1 MTQQKL
7 KNRWIIVAGALL
19 IQLCLGAVYV
29 WSVYNT
35 PLTDKFYAL
44 ENPGVVIDQAIKDSA
59 DYKDINNNVKTTFS
73 ITIVMFALSTIF
85 AGKAQD
91 KIGPRWVATAGAI
104 MLALGVFLAS
114 RATSVTQLW
123 LFYGVL
129 GGFGI
134 GTAYVC
140 PLATCLKWFPDK
152 RGLITGLAV
161 GGFGAASVI
170 FTPVSESLLKSFS
183 VDQAFMILSMIYLVV
198 VTAGSQLLEVPPSGY
213 KPAGWN
219 PPAAAAGSKAGG
231 DFSPGQMMK
240 TVQFYIIWFMYLFGA
255 AAGLMLIGNAKN
267 LALDFAAMEAST
279 AALIVMVIGIFNAA
293 GRLVWGIVSD
303 KLGQVNTLIVLYAA
317 TALTFVYLGMGSISS
332 SSFMI
337 AACAIAFCFGGF
349 LAVFPSLNASYYGTA
364 NVGTNYGIIF
374 FAYGLGA
381 VLGMQLL
388 AMLATTKEPQS
399 AFLAMAVLAAA
410 GLAMCFGI
418 RKPPHLESSVSSGNR
433 SAA

>member
-1 MTQQKL
+1 MTQEKI
-7 KNRWIIVAGALL
+7 KNRWIIVIGALL

-35 PLTDKFYAL
+35 PLTNKFYTL
-44 ENPGVVIDQAIKDSA
+44 EHPGVVIDKTVTDSA
-59 DYKDINNNVKTTFS
+59 PYKALNDDVKQTFS
-73 ITIVMFALSTIF
+73 ITIFMFALSTIF

-91 KIGPRWVATAGAI
+91 KIGPRWVATAGAV
-104 MLALGVFLAS
+104 MLGLGVFLAS
-114 RATSVTQLW
+114 KATSVTQLW
-123 LFYGVL
+123 LFYGIL

-170 FTPVSESLLKSFS
+170 FTPVSEALLKSFS
-183 VDQAFMILSMIYLVV
+183 VDQAFMILSIIYIVV
-198 VTAGSQLLEVPPSGY
+198 VALGSQLLEVPPAGY

-219 PPAAAAGSKAGG
+219 PPAPAAGSKGG
-231 DFSPGQMMK
+231 QDFTTGQMVK
-240 TVQFYIIWFMYLFGA
+240 TFQFYVIWLMYLFGA

-267 LALDFAAMEAST
+267 LGTDFAGMDTAT

-303 KLGQVNTLIVLYAA
+303 KLGRVNTLIILYAG
-317 TALTFVYLGMGSISS
+317 TALTFVYLGMGSINATI
-332 SSFMI
+332 FMI

-349 LAVFPSLNASYYGTA
+349 LAVFPSLNAEYYGTA

-381 VLGMQLL
+381 VLGMKML
-388 AMLATTKEPQS
+388 AILATTKTPQQ
-399 AFLAMAVLAAA
+399 AFVAVAILAAV
-410 GLAMCFGI
+410 GMGMCFLI
-418 RKPPHLESSVSSGNR
+418 RKPPQLN
-433 SAA
+433 A